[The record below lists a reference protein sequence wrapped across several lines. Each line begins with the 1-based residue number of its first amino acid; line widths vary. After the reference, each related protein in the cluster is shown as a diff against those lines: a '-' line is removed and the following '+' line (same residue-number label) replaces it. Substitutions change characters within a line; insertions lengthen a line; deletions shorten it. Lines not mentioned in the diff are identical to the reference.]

1 MNKLLENCLYNLDRD
16 EFNKFKLK
24 VAQFNVACNGA
35 NIVQDDIFSII
46 RNYARQN
53 DMPLEI
59 LRYPIEDSELCA
71 CTFLREGRIFVFIN
85 AAIPLGKQ
93 IFAAAHE
100 LYHIRCYF
108 EGNDPDFSKK
118 GSILK
123 TANIDEVDVQTED
136 VKANAFAGLF
146 LAPNEALRAQI
157 GIYGINTKKM
167 TNRDIYTLMD
177 IFAIPYKAM
186 VLRLFEEE
194 IIKENEAEIFLSMPV
209 EEVEKEIGLC
219 GIGRR
224 WLKLTKDSLEFGSL
238 EENLEIND
246 KLGFAA
252 KSRIEEDKEV
262 LEKIK
267 EEIIGK

>member
-1 MNKLLENCLYNLDRD
+1 MNKLLKNCLYHLDRD
-16 EFNKFKLK
+16 EFNSLKVK

-53 DMPLEI
+53 DMPLEV
-59 LRYPIEDSELCA
+59 LRYPIEDQDFCA
-71 CTFLREGRIFVFIN
+71 CTFLREGRIFVLIN

-93 IFAAAHE
+93 IFATAHE

-108 EGNDPDFSKK
+108 EGNDPDFSQK

-123 TANIDEVDVQTED
+123 AAIIDEADVQTED

-146 LAPNEALRAQI
+146 LAPAEALHAQI
-157 GIYGINTKKM
+157 SIYGINTGRLA
-167 TNRDIYTLMD
+167 NRDIYTLMD

-186 VLRLFEEE
+186 VLRLFEEG
-194 IIKENEAEIFLSMPV
+194 IINEKEAEAFLGIST
-209 EEVEKEIGLC
+209 EQVEKEIGLC

-224 WLKLTKDSLEFGSL
+224 WQKNTKDSIEFGSL

-246 KLGFAA
+246 RLGFAA
-252 KSRIEEDKEV
+252 ESRMAEDKEV
-262 LEKIK
+262 LERIK
-267 EEIIGK
+267 EIFIGK